1 MTLYDLIRAA
11 KTVTIRDELDART
24 VLEQRHVLSE
34 GDSYR
39 LTSVLRLMRDLADK
53 LQPSD

>member
-11 KTVTIRDELDART
+11 KTVSIRDELDART
-24 VLEQRHVLSE
+24 TLQQRHVPSE

-39 LTSVLRLMRDLADK
+39 LTSVLRLMRELADK
-53 LQPSD
+53 LQPLD